1 MAKFDI
7 TDPSMKTLTT
17 KRCIEHTERT
27 HPSDYK
33 SVQAEC
39 IQNPRL
45 NPEFELLKDKVGPR
59 EAKLEREMRAAH
71 CRVQQ
76 AESTFKLMNHGLNK
90 IEMDGK
96 LPGST
101 EQYQAEAIEEGSTG
115 LTQTL
120 VNRLRAVSS
129 AQGTI
134 VGGKIKQK
142 WDKVETD
149 FKQTQAAAYTANRKV
164 EYVSEYGRNFLQEGA
179 SRDLPANANMT
190 SNYVSDNAISFYS
203 DSVERGNVTF
213 PTTMTLS
220 HNPFRKSSAFSA
232 DSRTDAT
239 VHRSESNERP
249 RHLPT
254 VKEFAN
260 LKAFREKM
268 ISAKVGPG
276 QSPTQVEVVGPIID
290 AVWGLIDSDKPTSS
304 LSHFLKFLEWEHNL
318 KPTEAEKFA
327 LLSAFDVYATDSID
341 IPTFTDYLS
350 AAIVVP
356 MDGEGRPVTADE

>member
-1 MAKFDI
+1 MPTKTRAGNWFEENVLEEYTGVAKFDI

-59 EAKLEREMRAAH
+59 EAKLEREMR
-71 CRVQQ
+71 
-76 AESTFKLMNHGLNK
+76 
-90 IEMDGK
+90 
-96 LPGST
+96 
-101 EQYQAEAIEEGSTG
+101 
-115 LTQTL
+115 
-120 VNRLRAVSS
+120 
-129 AQGTI
+129 
-134 VGGKIKQK
+134 
-142 WDKVETD
+142 DKVETD

-203 DSVERGNVTF
+203 DSVERGNVAF